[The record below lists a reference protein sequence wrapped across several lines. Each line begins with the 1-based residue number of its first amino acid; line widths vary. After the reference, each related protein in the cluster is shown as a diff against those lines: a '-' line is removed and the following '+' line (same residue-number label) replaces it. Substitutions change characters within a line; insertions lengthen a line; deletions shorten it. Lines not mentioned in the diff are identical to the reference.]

1 MKPSFSISI
10 LISSPALSQFLVITA
25 EPAGV
30 PVGIKSPGSSVK
42 AVDKYSTN
50 VKQSK
55 IKSLVEADCLNSPF
69 TLFQALGHVGCQLH
83 HWLQY
88 RDQMDNE
95 CPMTFP

>member
-55 IKSLVEADCLNSPF
+55 IKSLVEADCLYSPF
-69 TLFQALGHVGCQLH
+69 TYVSSFRLCGLATSSLV
-83 HWLQY
+83 
-88 RDQMDNE
+88 
-95 CPMTFP
+95 TI